1 MPQLDDLNFIDIVTG
16 TFLNLFAILTVN
28 YFDGADLID
37 DNDEVNLS
45 LINIL

>member
-16 TFLNLFAILTVN
+16 SFLTLFSLLIVN

-37 DNDEVNLS
+37 DADEVNLA
-45 LINIL
+45 LMNFI